1 MSFISDAEIVA
12 GVLNTFH
19 EDSVSARRPVINQEP
34 LELIVGRLGLA
45 DYVRDG
51 GLTGESLTD
60 FLNKYLATATSLY
73 HPEYMGH
80 QVAVPHYS
88 GALASLIDGFMA
100 NPMAIYE
107 MGPGATSIE
116 YFVIN
121 WMLQKVGWQPAPLNR
136 ARSAENNAHGGGIL
150 THGGSLANL
159 TALIVARNQ
168 VAPEAWEQGVPN
180 DLVLLAPAAAH
191 YSIARAAGIL
201 GIGQNAI
208 CELEVDARGAIIPE
222 KLAVAYERVQ
232 NDGKRPMAVV
242 ANACQTA
249 VGIYDPLKEIG
260 EFCNDHHVWLHV
272 DGAHGASA
280 LLSDK
285 YRHYLEG
292 VERADSL
299 AWDAH
304 KMLRTPAVCAALLV
318 RDDRT
323 LDTAF
328 QQQASYLFHDK
339 EQPGIDLGHRTFEC
353 TKAALGLRLFM
364 VLGALGERGLAD
376 YVEREYDLTLQAYE
390 YIYAQGDFE
399 CAVRP
404 ESNILCFRIAGSDQK
419 QLRIRDALIA
429 QGRFYLS
436 STSFRGRRYLR
447 MVIMNPETRLEH
459 VRHLVEKIRQIAEIV
474 DAEQGMR

>member
-1 MSFISDAEIVA
+1 MSFISDAEIVT
-12 GVLNTFH
+12 GVLNTFY
-19 EDSVSARRPVINQEP
+19 EDSISGRRPVINQEP
-34 LELIVGRLGLA
+34 LEEIVGRLGLD
-45 DYVRDG
+45 DYVREG
-51 GLTGESLTD
+51 GLTGESLKD
-60 FLNKYLATATSLY
+60 FLVKYLVNATSLY

-80 QVAVPHYS
+80 QVAVPHYN
-88 GALASLIDGFMA
+88 GPLGSLIDGFVA

-121 WMLQKVGWQPAPLNR
+121 WMLEKIGWQPAPLNPER
-136 ARSAENNAHGGGIL
+136 AIENNPHGGGIL

-159 TALIVARNQ
+159 TALIAARNQ

-191 YSIARAAGIL
+191 YSIARAAAIL
-201 GIGQNAI
+201 GIGQKAI
-208 CELEVDARGAIIPE
+208 CELEVDQKGAIIPE
-222 KLAVAYERVQ
+222 KLVVAYERLQ

-249 VGIYDPLKEIG
+249 VGIYDPLKEIAA
-260 EFCNDHHVWLHV
+260 FCTDYHIWLHV
-272 DGAHGASA
+272 DSAHGASA

-285 YRHYLEG
+285 YRHCLEG
-292 VERADSL
+292 AESADSL
-299 AWDAH
+299 TWDAH
-304 KMLRTPAVCAALLV
+304 KMLRTPTVCAALLV

-323 LDTAF
+323 LDAAF
-328 QQQASYLFHDK
+328 QQEASYLFHDK

-364 VLGALGERGLAD
+364 VLGALGESGLAD
-376 YVEREYDLTLQAYE
+376 YVEHEYDLTLQAYE
-390 YIYAQGDFE
+390 YMQEQGDFE

-404 ESNILCFRIAGSDQK
+404 QSNILCFRIAGSDEK
-419 QLRIRDALIA
+419 QLRIRDALIS

-436 STSFRGRRYLR
+436 STSFRGKRYLR
-447 MVIMNPETRLEH
+447 MVMMNPETRLEH
-459 VRHLVEKIRQIAEIV
+459 VEHLVELIREIAQTI
-474 DAEQGMR
+474 DAH

>member
-1 MSFISDAEIVA
+1 MSFISDAEIVTRL
-12 GVLNTFH
+12 LNTFY

-34 LELIVGRLGLA
+34 LEHIVEELGLEG
-45 DYVRDG
+45 YVRDG

-60 FLNKYLATATSLY
+60 FLNKYLASATSLY
-73 HPEYMGH
+73 HPEYVGH
-80 QVAVPHYS
+80 QVAVPYYG
-88 GALASLIDGFMA
+88 GALGSLIDGFTA

-121 WMLQKVGWQPAPLNR
+121 WMLEKIGWQPAPLNR
-136 ARSAENNAHGGGIL
+136 ERSIGNNPHGGGIL

-159 TALIVARNQ
+159 TALIAARNR
-168 VAPEAWEQGVPN
+168 VAPEAWEQGVPK
-180 DLVLLAPAAAH
+180 DLVLLASEGAH
-191 YSIARAAGIL
+191 YSIARAAAIL

-222 KLAVAYERVQ
+222 KLASAYERVQ
-232 NDGKRPMAVV
+232 NDGKHPMAVV

-249 VGIYDPLKEIG
+249 VGIYDPLKEIS

-285 YRHYLEG
+285 YRHYLDG
-292 VERADSL
+292 VETADSL
-299 AWDAH
+299 TWDAH
-304 KMLRTPAVCAALLV
+304 KMLRTPIVCAALLV

-323 LDTAF
+323 PDAAF
-328 QQQASYLFHDK
+328 QQEASYLFHDK

-353 TKAALGLRLFM
+353 TKAALGLRFFM

-376 YVEREYDLTLQAYE
+376 YVEHEYDLTLQAHE
-390 YIYAQGDFE
+390 YIQEQGDFE

-404 ESNILCFRIAGSDQK
+404 ESNILCFRIAGSDAK
-419 QLRIRDALIA
+419 QLRIRDALISR
-429 QGRFYLS
+429 GRFYLS
-436 STSFRGRRYLR
+436 STFFGGKRYLR
-447 MVIMNPETRLEH
+447 MVMMNPETRLEH
-459 VRHLVEKIRQIAEIV
+459 VQQLVEEIRQMAQV
-474 DAEQGMR
+474 VGAQ